1 MTDKLAI
8 TWRYIE
14 DSETQNELLRSNI
27 EQSDDYYFGRLPGN
41 APAGR
46 SQSVSLDVQSMIT
59 AVLASTISGFTNEQP
74 AHFLPIGDDDD
85 IQAELES
92 MAVAQVIEDSGGYQA
107 LHGAV
112 ESALRYKNG
121 VMRVWV
127 NTSKVEEKRELP
139 DATAQELAQ
148 VLASIPDEFSPIIK
162 GDTVAWSRE
171 VQTVEVETIDIARLR
186 YPKDHAEMN
195 FQTMPFVAIQQRDLR
210 KDLIEMGFP
219 KDIVNTLPKTE
230 NANTADGAI
239 RSKLLG
245 EERSYNDAPVE
256 ELDYVEWFECWV
268 QIPDSGG
275 STHLERIA
283 TSNRKMLDNTPATHV
298 PLAPGAA
305 FPQAHRFQG
314 ISLFDKL
321 KMVQVSKTE
330 AQRQYEDNLAGNNSP
345 RSLTWGVNTDD
356 ALNGRVDGIVRATEP
371 GARFEPIVVQDLTA
385 GSLAYLAYMDNV
397 RGELGGSA
405 LAMQAPESELMK
417 SQIGAV
423 SSAQLIQAQEQIS
436 AYISKNLGETLIRS
450 LYLLTHRVL
459 REDFS
464 GQLLIRRADQAQPVS
479 PREWQPRTRV
489 ALTSGMSPS
498 ERNRKAANLMQVV
511 QTQMGMLQA
520 GMTLAS
526 PDGLHAALRDWGY
539 ASDLPMNSYL
549 TDPQSPKGQQ
559 LAQAQQQ
566 QAQQQKQQ
574 QDGLMQFQMQLEN
587 MKLQM
592 EKYNTDMKAMVD
604 WRKAVLQSEVDE
616 AGLVLQGITDAE
628 TAELNR
634 TQAISPTTGN
644 GAGTSGSGT

>member
-27 EQSDDYYFGRLPGN
+27 EQSDDYYFGRLPE
-41 APAGR
+41 PAAEGR
-46 SQSVSLDVQSMIT
+46 SQSVSMDVQSMIT

-74 AHFLPIGDDDD
+74 AHFLPIGDQDDVA
-85 IQAELES
+85 AELES

-127 NTSKVEEKRELP
+127 NTTQVEEKRELP
-139 DATAQELAQ
+139 EATAEQLAQ
-148 VLASIPDEFSPIIK
+148 VLASIPDEFDPVIR

-186 YPKDHAEMN
+186 YPKDHIEMD
-195 FQTMPFVAIQQRDLR
+195 FQSMPFVGIQHRDLR
-210 KDLIEMGFP
+210 KDLVEMGFP
-219 KDIVNTLPKTE
+219 ADIVKILPKTE
-230 NANTADGAI
+230 SANTADGAI
-239 RSKLLG
+239 RSKLMG

-275 STHLERIA
+275 STRLERIA

-321 KMVQVSKTE
+321 KSVQVSKTE
-330 AQRQYEDNLAGNNSP
+330 AQRQYEDNLAANTNP
-345 RSLTWGVNTDD
+345 RHLAWGVNLED
-356 ALNGRVDGIVRATEP
+356 ALNGRTDGVVRATEP
-371 GARFEPIVVQDLTA
+371 NARFEPIPVQDLTS
-385 GSLAYLAYMDNV
+385 GSLAYLSYMDNV
-397 RGELGGSA
+397 RGEMGGSA

-423 SSAQLIQAQEQIS
+423 GSQQLIQAQEQIS

-459 REDFS
+459 REDFT
-464 GQLLIRRADQAQPVS
+464 GQLLVRRADQAQPVS
-479 PREWQPRTRV
+479 PREWQQRTRV
-489 ALTSGMSPS
+489 GLTAGMSPG
-498 ERNRKAANLMQVV
+498 ERNRKAANLMVVV
-511 QTQMGMLQA
+511 QTQMGLLQS
-520 GMTLAS
+520 GMPLAS

-549 TDPQSPKGQQ
+549 TDPASPKGQQ
-559 LAQAQQQ
+559 MAQAQQQ
-566 QAQQQKQQ
+566 QAQQQQQ
-574 QDGLMQFQMQLEN
+574 QQQQMVQFQMGLEN

-592 EKYNTDMKAMVD
+592 EKYTADIKAVTD

-616 AGLVLQGITDAE
+616 AGLVLEGIRDVE
-628 TAELNR
+628 TAEINR
-634 TQAISPTTGN
+634 AQSTGPQVSN
-644 GAGTSGSGT
+644 GAGGAGPGA